1 MKSILHL
8 LTVFISVIIL
18 SSCGHYNH
26 HNEHESEVTNEH
38 LLYATI
44 YQQKSAEI
52 AALQLQAFNIATDR
66 LNEVLATDNGEQPLA
81 IVVDVD
87 ETVLDNSPFESKS
100 ILENSDY
107 PKYWDEWC
115 ELAVAKALP
124 GASEFLNYAASKGVE
139 TFYVTNRKIHLQEA
153 TKRNLLAKGFP
164 FVDDDHMML
173 RDQISSKESRRL
185 KILETHKIVILM
197 GDNLGDLSR
206 LFDYQKSTERHQTVQ
221 SLQSEFGRKFIVLP
235 NAMYGAWV
243 DALIANPSSMTKA
256 EKLAALKLTLENF

>member
-1 MKSILHL
+1 MKSIFSL
-8 LTVFISVIIL
+8 LTIFISIIIF
-18 SSCGHYNH
+18 SSCAHYNH
-26 HNEHESEVTNEH
+26 DEHESEVTNEH

-52 AALQLQAFNIATDR
+52 AALQMQAFNIAYDR
-66 LNEVLATDNGEQPLA
+66 LNEILATDKGEKPLA
-81 IVVDVD
+81 IIVDVD

-115 ELAVAKALP
+115 ELAEAKALP

-153 TKRNLLAKGFP
+153 TKKNLLAKGFP
-164 FVDDDHMML
+164 HVDDDHMML
-173 RDQISSKESRRL
+173 RDKISSKESRRL
-185 KILETHKIVILM
+185 KILETYEIVILM
-197 GDNLGDLSR
+197 GDNLGDLSQ
-206 LFDYQKSTERHQTVQ
+206 LFDDQKSLERHKTVQ

-235 NAMYGAWV
+235 NSMYGAWV
-243 DALIANPSSMTKA
+243 DALIQNPTGMSKS
-256 EKLAALKLTLENF
+256 EKLDALKSILEDF